1 MKNSTF
7 LVSVCVT
14 MLSVCL
20 ITETSG
26 QSLQK
31 LDSMRVKLPNG
42 WSLTSVGK
50 QIPLGDL
57 PLNIAVSH
65 NKKMLAVTNNGQSI
79 QSIELFDTK
88 TEQMLDSVT
97 IPKAWYGLAFDDL
110 DQYLYASGGNDNWVV
125 KYKIEGGKLVE
136 TDKYVLGKP
145 WPHPISPA
153 GLAVDGKAGYLYT
166 VGKFDS
172 CLYVVNTRSK
182 DILHKI
188 HLSGV
193 PYTCLLSGNRK
204 QLYISLWG
212 GEKVLVYDTRAAR
225 VTGRIPVGSH
235 PNEMCLSR
243 DGRYLYV
250 ANSDDNSVSVIN
262 TRKNRVVET
271 LNAAL
276 YPNAPSGSTSNGVA
290 LSEDDKTLYI
300 ANADNNCL
308 AVFDVAK
315 PEKSRSLG
323 FIPVGWYPTNVKVIG
338 QDIYVAN
345 GKGLN
350 SMANPYGPN
359 PTRRGQAVIYQKGD
373 TTPHKI
379 PVQYIAGLFKGTLSV
394 IKVPAESQLNI
405 YSQAVYQNTPYTKK
419 KELLA
424 QVPQG
429 NPVPFKVGAA
439 SPIKHVFYIIKENR
453 SYDQVLGDVAEGNG
467 DTSLVLFGK
476 KITPN
481 QHKLTQDFVLFDN
494 FYVDAEVSM
503 DGHNW
508 SMGAYANDYLEK
520 TWPSSYGGRGGY
532 YSGEGK
538 QEMGN
543 NKNGF
548 IWNDCARNH
557 VSYRTYGEFMTDER
571 PDLAVLAGHQAPYR
585 SWDLNFRDT
594 ARFSQ
599 WKKDFDS
606 LTAHHALPQLCTIRF
621 GNDHTQGL
629 RKGAP
634 TPFAQAADNDLA
646 VGKFVDYLSKSSVW
660 KTSVV
665 FILEDDA
672 QNGPDHVDAH
682 RSPLYIAGPFVKRHY
697 VDHTMYSTSGVL
709 RTIELILGMP
719 PMSQYDAA
727 ATPIWRS
734 FTPVADLSPFNHVP
748 AQVNLN
754 DINRKNNKLA
764 KMSAK
769 MNFSSEDEVPDN
781 LFNEVLWYG
790 IKGIAPPAPKHAAF
804 VRSGVVKDQDDD

>member
-7 LVSVCVT
+7 LVSLCLVLLSIC
-14 MLSVCL
+14 MLH
-20 ITETSG
+20 EASG
-26 QSLQK
+26 QSLNE
-31 LDSMRVKLPNG
+31 LDRMRVKLPNG

-50 QIPLGDL
+50 QLQLGDL
-57 PLNIAVSH
+57 PLNMAVSH
-65 NKKMLAVTNNGQSI
+65 NKKMLAVTNNGQST
-79 QSIELFDTK
+79 QSIELFDTQ
-88 TEQMLDSVT
+88 TEQLLDSVT

-110 DQYLYASGGNDNWVV
+110 DGYLYASGGNDNWIV
-125 KYKIEGGKLVE
+125 KYKIDGGKLVQ

-153 GLAVDGKAGYLYT
+153 GLAVDGKGGYLYT
-166 VGKFDS
+166 VGKYDS

-182 DILHKI
+182 AILHKI
-188 HLSGV
+188 HLSSV
-193 PYTCLLSGNRK
+193 PYACLLSENRK

-212 GEKVLVYDTRAAR
+212 GEKVLIYNTRTAR
-225 VTGRIPVGSH
+225 ITGRIQVGSH
-235 PNEMCLSR
+235 PNEMCLSG

-262 TRKNRVVET
+262 TRKSKVVET

-290 LSEDDKTLYI
+290 LSEDGKTLYI

-308 AVFDVAK
+308 AVFDVTK

-323 FIPVGWYPTNVKVIG
+323 FIPVGWYPTNVKVVG
-338 QDIYVAN
+338 QDIYVTN

-359 PTRRGQAVIYQKGD
+359 PARKGQPVIYQAGD
-373 TTPHKI
+373 TVPHKI
-379 PVQYIAGLFKGTLSV
+379 PVQYIAHLFKGTLDV
-394 IKVPAESQLNI
+394 IKTPGESQLNI

-424 QVPQG
+424 QVPEG
-429 NPVPFKVGAA
+429 NPVPSKVGAA

-481 QHKLTQDFVLFDN
+481 QHKLTQEFVLFDN

-548 IWNDCARNH
+548 IWNDCARNG
-557 VSYRTYGEFMTDER
+557 VSYRTYGEFMTNQR
-571 PDLAVLAGHQAPYR
+571 PDLAVLAGHQAHYR

-646 VGKFVDYLSKSSVW
+646 VGMFIDYLSKSSAW

-682 RSPLYIAGPFVKRHY
+682 RSPLYVVGPFVKRHF

-709 RTIELILGMP
+709 RTIELILGLP

-727 ATPIWRS
+727 ATPMWRS
-734 FTPVADLSPFNHVP
+734 FTSVADLSPFNHLP

-754 DINRKNNKLA
+754 DINRKNNRLA
-764 KMSAK
+764 KLSAK
-769 MNFSSEDEVPDN
+769 MDFSMEDKVPDD

-804 VRSGVVKDQDDD
+804 VRSSVVKDDDD